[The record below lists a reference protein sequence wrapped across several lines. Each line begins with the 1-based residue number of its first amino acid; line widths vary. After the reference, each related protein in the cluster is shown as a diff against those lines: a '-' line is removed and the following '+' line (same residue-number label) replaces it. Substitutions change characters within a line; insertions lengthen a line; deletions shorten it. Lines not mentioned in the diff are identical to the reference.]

1 MLFKIE
7 YSVKNKPMISVPEA
21 FSILELN
28 LPALHEVEISLFQA
42 RKHILAQSLMSPINM
57 PPFRQSAMDGY
68 ALCLHDA
75 LIYEIAMTEAVANT
89 NEDLAIPYSY
99 KKQIVSTYEIIG
111 EVKAGD
117 SHTVELLP
125 GQAVKIFT
133 GAAVPDSAQ
142 AVIQIEKVTANGSQ
156 LLLDELVEPETNV
169 RPIGEQISAGD
180 LALQKGTLLN
190 AAAIGFLAGLG
201 FTKVSVYKKPKVG
214 IVVTGNELSK
224 AGTPLEYGKVYES
237 NGIMLQSALIDAF
250 YDEVTIYE
258 VNDDFENTKN
268 ILNEA
273 LNANDVVL
281 VSGGISVG
289 DYDFVARA
297 LKELQVE
304 TLFYKVNQKPGKPL
318 FAGKLNDKM
327 VFALP
332 GNPAACLTCFY
343 VYVLPTLSIL
353 SGTEANYQQAVLFP
367 LVHDYEV
374 KNTRSQFLKA
384 SISNGKAEIL
394 THQNSSMLNSFS
406 VSNGLVYVPHGHYEL
421 KKGDKVEVYL
431 L

>member
-1 MLFKIE
+1 
-7 YSVKNKPMISVPEA
+7 MISVQEA
-21 FSILELN
+21 FSILQAN
-28 LPALHEVEISLFQA
+28 LPLLPQTEYSLFQA
-42 RKHILAQSLMSPINM
+42 RKHILAESLLSPINM

-75 LIYEIAMTEAVANT
+75 L
-89 NEDLAIPYSY
+89 
-99 KKQIVSTYEIIG
+99 QYEIIG

-117 SHTVELLP
+117 SHAVELLP

-142 AVIQIEKVTANGSQ
+142 AVIQIEKVTANGTE
-156 LLLDELVEPETNV
+156 LLLDETIESETNV

-180 LALQKGTLLN
+180 LALEKGTLLN

-201 FTKVSVYKKPKVG
+201 FTKVSVYQKPKVG

-224 AGTPLEYGKVYES
+224 PGTPLEYGKVYES
-237 NGIMLQSALIDAF
+237 NGIMLQSALMDGYYDA
-250 YDEVTIYE
+250 VTLYE

-268 ILNEA
+268 KLHEA
-273 LNANDVVL
+273 LTNNDVVL

-297 LKELQVE
+297 LKELGVE

-343 VYVLPTLSIL
+343 VYVLPTLAIL
-353 SGTEANYQQAVLFP
+353 SGAEANYQQAVL
-367 LVHDYEV
+367 LSIVHDYEV

-384 SISNGKAEIL
+384 NITDGEAEIL

-406 VSNGLVYVPHGHYEL
+406 VANGLVYVPDGHYEL

>member
-1 MLFKIE
+1 
-7 YSVKNKPMISVPEA
+7 MISVQEA
-21 FSILELN
+21 FSILEQN
-28 LPALHEVEISLFQA
+28 LPALHKVECPLFQA
-42 RKHILAQSLMSPINM
+42 RKHILAESLLSPINM

-75 LIYEIAMTEAVANT
+75 LVYEIVG
-89 NEDLAIPYSY
+89 
-99 KKQIVSTYEIIG
+99 EI
-111 EVKAGD
+111 KAGD
-117 SHTVELLP
+117 SHLVNLIP

-133 GAAVPDSAQ
+133 GAAIPDSAQ
-142 AVIQIEKVTANGSQ
+142 AVIQIEKVAANGTQ
-156 LLLDELVEPETNV
+156 LLLDELVKPETNV

-180 LALQKGTLLN
+180 LALEKGTLLN
-190 AAAIGFLAGLG
+190 AASIGFLAGLG
-201 FTKVSVYKKPKVG
+201 FTKVSVFKKPKVA
-214 IVVTGNELSK
+214 IVVTGNELAK
-224 AGTPLEYGKVYES
+224 PGIPLEHGKVYES
-237 NGIMLQSALIDAF
+237 NGIMLQSALIDAY
-250 YDEVTIYE
+250 YDAVTLYE

-268 ILNEA
+268 KLQEA
-273 LNANDVVL
+273 LTNNDMVL

-297 LKELQVE
+297 LKELHVQ
-304 TLFYKVNQKPGKPL
+304 TLFHKVNQKPGKPL
-318 FAGKLNDKM
+318 FAGKLRDKI

-343 VYVLPTLSIL
+343 VYVLPTLAIM
-353 SGTEANYQQAVLFP
+353 SGAEANYKQAILFP
-367 LVHDYEV
+367 LSDDYEV

-384 SISNGKAEIL
+384 NISNGEAQIL

-406 VSNGLVYVPHGHYEL
+406 VSNGLIYVPHGHYEL

>member
-1 MLFKIE
+1 
-7 YSVKNKPMISVPEA
+7 MISVQEA
-21 FSILELN
+21 FSTLQNN
-28 LPALHEVEISLFQA
+28 LPTLQEVAYPLFQA
-42 RKHILAQSLMSPINM
+42 RKHILAQSLFSPINM
-57 PPFRQSAMDGY
+57 PPFRQSAMDGF

-75 LIYEIAMTEAVANT
+75 LV
-89 NEDLAIPYSY
+89 
-99 KKQIVSTYEIIG
+99 YEIIG
-111 EVKAGD
+111 EIKAGD
-117 SHTVELLP
+117 SHLVELLP

-133 GAAVPDSAQ
+133 GAAVPDTAQ
-142 AVIQIEKVTANGSQ
+142 AVIQIEKVAANGTQ
-156 LLLDELVEPETNV
+156 LLVDELVKPDTNV

-180 LALQKGTLLN
+180 LALEKGTLLN

-201 FTKVSVYKKPKVG
+201 FTNVTVYKKPKIG
-214 IVVTGNELSK
+214 IVVTGNELTK
-224 AGTPLEYGKVYES
+224 PGMPLEYGKVYES

-250 YDEVTIYE
+250 YDAVTLYE

-268 ILNEA
+268 KLQDALTTNE
-273 LNANDVVL
+273 VVL

-297 LKELQVE
+297 LKELHVE

-343 VYVLPTLSIL
+343 VYVLPTLAIL
-353 SGTEANYQQAVLFP
+353 SGAVANYEQAVLLP
-367 LVHDYEV
+367 LAHDYEV
-374 KNTRSQFLKA
+374 KNTRCQFLKA
-384 SISNGKAEIL
+384 NISNGETQIL
-394 THQNSSMLNSFS
+394 SHQNSSMLNSFS
-406 VSNGLVYVPHGHYEL
+406 VANGLIYMPHGHYDL
-421 KKGDKVEVYL
+421 KKGEVVKVYL

>member
-1 MLFKIE
+1 
-7 YSVKNKPMISVPEA
+7 MISVQEA
-21 FSILELN
+21 FSILEQN
-28 LPALHEVEISLFQA
+28 LPALHKVECSLFQA
-42 RKHILAQSLMSPINM
+42 RKHILAQSLLSPINM

-75 LIYEIAMTEAVANT
+75 LV
-89 NEDLAIPYSY
+89 Y
-99 KKQIVSTYEIIG
+99 KIIG
-111 EVKAGD
+111 EIKAGD
-117 SHTVELLP
+117 SHIVELLP

-142 AVIQIEKVTANGSQ
+142 AVIQIEKAAANGTQ

-180 LALQKGTLLN
+180 LALEKGTLLN

-201 FTKVSVYKKPKVG
+201 FTKVSVFKKPKVG

-224 AGTPLEYGKVYES
+224 PGTPLEYGKVYES
-237 NGIMLQSALIDAF
+237 NGIMLQSALIDSF
-250 YDEVTIYE
+250 YDAVTLYE

-268 ILNEA
+268 KLNEA
-273 LNANDVVL
+273 LTANDVVL

-297 LKELQVE
+297 LKELQVK

-318 FAGKLNDKM
+318 FAGKLNNKM

-343 VYVLPTLSIL
+343 VYVLPTLAIL
-353 SGTEANYQQAVLFP
+353 SGAEANYQQAVLFP
-367 LVHDYEV
+367 LAHDYEV

-384 SISNGKAEIL
+384 SISNGEAEIL

-421 KKGDKVEVYL
+421 KKGDDVAVYL

>member
-1 MLFKIE
+1 
-7 YSVKNKPMISVPEA
+7 MISVQEA
-21 FSILELN
+21 FSILQNN
-28 LPALHEVEISLFQA
+28 LPALQEVECPLSQA
-42 RKHILAQSLMSPINM
+42 RKHILAQSLFSPINM

-68 ALCLHDA
+68 ALCLHDG
-75 LIYEIAMTEAVANT
+75 L
-89 NEDLAIPYSY
+89 
-99 KKQIVSTYEIIG
+99 TYEIVG
-111 EVKAGD
+111 EIKAGD
-117 SHTVELLP
+117 SRLVELLP

-142 AVIQIEKVTANGSQ
+142 AVIQIEKVAANGTQ
-156 LLLDELVEPETNV
+156 LLLDELVLPETNV

-180 LALQKGTLLN
+180 LALEKGTLLN

-201 FTKVSVYKKPKVG
+201 FTEVMVYKKPKIG

-224 AGTPLEYGKVYES
+224 PGMPLEYGKVYES
-237 NGIMLQSALIDAF
+237 NGIMLQSALIDAY
-250 YDEVTIYE
+250 YDAVRLYE
-258 VNDDFENTKN
+258 VNDDFDNTKN
-268 ILNEA
+268 KLKEA
-273 LNANDVVL
+273 LTANNVVL

-297 LKELQVE
+297 LHELEVE

-318 FAGKLNDKM
+318 FAGKLQDKM

-343 VYVLPTLSIL
+343 VYVLPTLAIL
-353 SGTEANYQQAVLFP
+353 SGAKANYNQAVLVS
-367 LVHDYEV
+367 LADDYVV
-374 KNTRSQFLKA
+374 KNTRCQFLKA
-384 SISNGKAEIL
+384 NVVADEVSVL
-394 THQNSSMLNSFS
+394 PHQASSMLNSFS
-406 VSNGLVYVPHGHYEL
+406 VSNGLIYLPDGNYEL

>member
-1 MLFKIE
+1 
-7 YSVKNKPMISVPEA
+7 MISVQEA
-21 FSILELN
+21 FSILEHN
-28 LPALHEVEISLFQA
+28 LPALHKVALPLFKA
-42 RKHILAQSLMSPINM
+42 RKHILAESLFSPINM

-68 ALCLHDA
+68 ALCLHNA
-75 LIYEIAMTEAVANT
+75 LVYEIV
-89 NEDLAIPYSY
+89 
-99 KKQIVSTYEIIG
+99 G

-117 SHTVELLP
+117 SHLVELLP

-133 GAAVPDSAQ
+133 GAAVPNSAQ
-142 AVIQIEKVTANGSQ
+142 AVIQIEKVSANGTQ
-156 LLLDELVEPETNV
+156 LLLEELVSPDTNV
-169 RPIGEQISAGD
+169 RPIGEQISKGD
-180 LALQKGTLLN
+180 LALEKGTLLN
-190 AAAIGFLAGLG
+190 AAAIGFLVGLG
-201 FTKVSVYKKPKVG
+201 FTNISVYQKPRVG

-224 AGTPLEYGKVYES
+224 PGTPLEYGKVYES
-237 NGIMLQSALIDAF
+237 NGIMLQSALADAF
-250 YDEVTIYE
+250 YDEVTLYE
-258 VNDDFENTKN
+258 VNDDFENTKSK
-268 ILNEA
+268 LQDA
-273 LNANDVVL
+273 LTSNDLVL

-318 FAGKLNDKM
+318 FAGKRNDKM

-343 VYVLPTLSIL
+343 VYVLPTLDIM
-353 SGTEANYQQAVLFP
+353 SGAEANYQQAVL
-367 LVHDYEV
+367 LSIGHDYEV

-384 SISNGKAEIL
+384 NISNGEAEIL

-406 VSNGLVYVPHGHYEL
+406 VSNGLVYVPNGHYEL
-421 KKGDKVEVYL
+421 KKGDTVEVYL

>member
-1 MLFKIE
+1 
-7 YSVKNKPMISVPEA
+7 MISVAEA

-42 RKHILAQSLMSPINM
+42 RKHIVAQSLMSPINM

-75 LIYEIAMTEAVANT
+75 LVYEIVG
-89 NEDLAIPYSY
+89 
-99 KKQIVSTYEIIG
+99 EI
-111 EVKAGD
+111 KAGD

-125 GQAVKIFT
+125 GQSVKIFT
-133 GAAVPDSAQ
+133 GAAVPDSTQ
-142 AVIQIEKVTANGSQ
+142 AVIQIEKVAVNGTQ
-156 LLLDELVEPETNV
+156 LLLDDLIEPETNV

-224 AGTPLEYGKVYES
+224 AGTSLEYGKVYES

-258 VNDDFENTKN
+258 VNDDFENTKK

-273 LNANDVVL
+273 LTTNDVVL

-297 LKELQVE
+297 LKELQVD

-353 SGTEANYQQAVLFP
+353 SGAEANYQQAVLFP
-367 LVHDYEV
+367 LAHDYEV

-384 SISNGKAEIL
+384 NINNGEAEIL

-406 VSNGLVYVPHGHYEL
+406 VSNGLVYVPHGNYQL
-421 KKGDKVEVYL
+421 KKGDNVEVYL
-431 L
+431 I

>member
-1 MLFKIE
+1 MIKSFPNRIFENL
-7 YSVKNKPMISVPEA
+7 YNLLHMISVQEA
-21 FSILELN
+21 FSILQVN
-28 LPALHEVEISLFQA
+28 LPVLPKIECSLFEA
-42 RKHILAQSLMSPINM
+42 RKHILAESLTSPINM
-57 PPFRQSAMDGY
+57 PPFRQSAMDGF
-68 ALCLHDA
+68 ALCLHD
-75 LIYEIAMTEAVANT
+75 
-89 NEDLAIPYSY
+89 DL
-99 KKQIVSTYEIIG
+99 VYEIIG

-117 SHTVELLP
+117 SHKVELLP

-133 GAAVPDSAQ
+133 GAAVPDLAQ
-142 AVIQIEKVTANGSQ
+142 AVIQIEKVTVDGTQ
-156 LLLDELVEPETNV
+156 LLLDELVETETNV

-180 LALQKGTLLN
+180 LALEKGKILN

-201 FTKVSVYKKPKVG
+201 FTKVSVYQKPKVG

-224 AGTPLEYGKVYES
+224 PGIPLEYGKVYES
-237 NGIMLQSALIDAF
+237 NGLMLQSALIDAH
-250 YDEVTIYE
+250 YDDVTLYE

-268 ILNEA
+268 KLQEA
-273 LNANDVVL
+273 LTANDVVL

-297 LKELQVE
+297 LKELKVE

-318 FAGKLNDKM
+318 FSGKLKDKM

-343 VYVLPTLSIL
+343 VYVLPTLAIL
-353 SGTEANYQQAVLFP
+353 SGAEANYQQSVLMP
-367 LVHDYEV
+367 IAHDYEIR
-374 KNTRSQFLKA
+374 NTRSQFLKA
-384 SISNGKAEIL
+384 DIANGEAEIL
-394 THQNSSMLNSFS
+394 SHQASSMLNSFS
-406 VSNGLVYVPHGHYEL
+406 IANGLVYVPDGNYEL

>member
-1 MLFKIE
+1 
-7 YSVKNKPMISVPEA
+7 MISVQEA
-21 FSILELN
+21 FSILQAN
-28 LPALHEVEISLFQA
+28 LPALPAIECSLFQA
-42 RKHILAQSLMSPINM
+42 RKHILAESLSSPINM

-68 ALCLHDA
+68 ALCLHDG
-75 LIYEIAMTEAVANT
+75 L
-89 NEDLAIPYSY
+89 
-99 KKQIVSTYEIIG
+99 QYEIIG

-117 SHTVELLP
+117 SHRVELIP

-142 AVIQIEKVTANGSQ
+142 AMIQIEKVTANGTQ
-156 LLLDELVEPETNV
+156 LSLDELVVAETNV
-169 RPIGEQISAGD
+169 RPIGEQISAED
-180 LALQKGTLLN
+180 LALEKGTLLN

-201 FTKVSVYKKPKVG
+201 FTKVSVYQKPKVG

-224 AGTPLEYGKVYES
+224 PGTSLEYGKVYES
-237 NGIMLQSALIDAF
+237 NGIMLQSALMDSHYNA
-250 YDEVTIYE
+250 VTLYE

-268 ILNEA
+268 KLQEA
-273 LNANDVVL
+273 LTNNDVVL

-289 DYDFVARA
+289 DYDFVAQA
-297 LKELQVE
+297 LKELEVE

-318 FAGKLNDKM
+318 FAGKLKNKM

-343 VYVLPTLSIL
+343 VYVLPTLAIL
-353 SGTEANYQQAVLFP
+353 SGAEANYQQAVL
-367 LVHDYEV
+367 LSIAHDYEV
-374 KNTRSQFLKA
+374 KNTRAQFLKA
-384 SISNGKAEIL
+384 NIINGGAEIL

-406 VSNGLVYVPHGHYEL
+406 VANGLVYVPDGNYEL

>member
-1 MLFKIE
+1 
-7 YSVKNKPMISVPEA
+7 MISVQEA
-21 FSILELN
+21 FSILQAN
-28 LPALHEVEISLFQA
+28 LPVLPQIEFSLFQA
-42 RKHILAQSLMSPINM
+42 RKHVLAQSVTSPINM

-68 ALCLHDA
+68 ALCLH
-75 LIYEIAMTEAVANT
+75 N
-89 NEDLAIPYSY
+89 DL
-99 KKQIVSTYEIIG
+99 QYEIIG

-117 SHTVELLP
+117 SHRVELLP

-142 AVIQIEKVTANGSQ
+142 AMIQIEKVTANGTQ
-156 LLLDELVEPETNV
+156 LFVDELVLPETNV

-180 LALQKGTLLN
+180 LALEKGTVLN

-201 FTKVSVYKKPKVG
+201 YTKVSVYQKPKVG

-224 AGTPLEYGKVYES
+224 PGTPLEYGKVYES
-237 NGIMLQSALIDAF
+237 NGIMLQSALIDAH
-250 YDEVTIYE
+250 YDRVTLYE

-268 ILNEA
+268 KLQEA
-273 LNANDVVL
+273 LTNNDVVL

-297 LKELQVE
+297 LKELEVE

-343 VYVLPTLSIL
+343 VYVLPTLAIL
-353 SGTEANYQQAVLFP
+353 SGAKANYQQAVL
-367 LVHDYEV
+367 LSITHDYEV
-374 KNTRSQFLKA
+374 RNTRAQFLKA
-384 SISNGKAEIL
+384 NITNGEAEIL

-406 VSNGLVYVPHGHYEL
+406 VANGLVYVPDGNYEL
-421 KKGDKVEVYL
+421 KKGDTVEVYL
-431 L
+431 I

>member
-1 MLFKIE
+1 
-7 YSVKNKPMISVPEA
+7 MISVQEA
-21 FSILELN
+21 FSILEHN
-28 LPALHEVEISLFQA
+28 LPALHEVDCSLFQA
-42 RKHILAQSLMSPINM
+42 RKHILAQSLFSPINM

-68 ALCLHDA
+68 ALCLHDT
-75 LIYEIAMTEAVANT
+75 LI
-89 NEDLAIPYSY
+89 
-99 KKQIVSTYEIIG
+99 YEIIG
-111 EVKAGD
+111 EIKAGD
-117 SHTVELLP
+117 SHLVKLLP
-125 GQAVKIFT
+125 GQAIKIFT
-133 GAAVPDSAQ
+133 GAAVPDAAQ
-142 AVIQIEKVTANGSQ
+142 AVIQIEKVAANGTQ
-156 LLLDELVEPETNV
+156 LLLDELVESETNV

-180 LALQKGTLLN
+180 LALEKGTLLN

-201 FTKVSVYKKPKVG
+201 FTKVSVYKKPRIG

-224 AGTPLEYGKVYES
+224 PGTPLEYGKVYES
-237 NGIMLQSALIDAF
+237 NGIMLQSALIDSHYEA
-250 YDEVTIYE
+250 VTLYE

-268 ILNEA
+268 KLDDA
-273 LNANDVVL
+273 LTNNDVVL

-297 LKELQVE
+297 LKELHVE

-318 FAGKLNDKM
+318 FAGKLNNKM

-332 GNPAACLTCFY
+332 GNPGACLTCFY
-343 VYVLPTLSIL
+343 VYVLPTLAIL
-353 SGTEANYQQAVLFP
+353 SGAEANYRQAVLFS
-367 LVHDYEV
+367 LAHDYEV

-384 SISNGKAEIL
+384 NISNGEAEIL

-406 VSNGLVYVPHGHYEL
+406 VSNGLVFVPHGDYEL